1 MRPAH
6 SDDDRDAGADRQRS
20 ASPLLTVGAAV
31 ACLVA
36 IVVVAAL
43 LSTSG
48 GGTSAPA
55 PSACLKRWNTS
66 TDGLRVGQHNF
77 AVHGY
82 LRVQVGY
89 ISDSGEVSGASA
101 PGEECVVVFA
111 ANSLDPEPIAA
122 ALTYRQG
129 ALLPLSGFLASRRL
143 ADLQSDALENA
154 NGELRGTGRITGLGL
169 A

>member
-20 ASPLLTVGAAV
+20 ASPLLTVAAAV
-31 ACLVA
+31 VCLAGLVA
-36 IVVVAAL
+36 VVAL
-43 LSTSG
+43 LSRSSG
-48 GGTSAPA
+48 ETSAPA

-66 TDGLRVGQHNF
+66 ADSLSAGQHNF

-101 PGEECVVVFA
+101 PSEECVVVFA

-122 ALTYRQG
+122 ALTYRKG
-129 ALLPLSGFLASRRL
+129 AWLPLSGFLASRRL
-143 ADLQSDALENA
+143 AELQSEALENA
-154 NGELRGTGRITGLGL
+154 NGELRGTGRIAALGP